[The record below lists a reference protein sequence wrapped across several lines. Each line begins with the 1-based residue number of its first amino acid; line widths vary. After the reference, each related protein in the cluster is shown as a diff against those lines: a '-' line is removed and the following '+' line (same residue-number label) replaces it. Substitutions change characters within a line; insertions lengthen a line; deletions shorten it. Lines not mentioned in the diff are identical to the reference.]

1 MIISLVS
8 SHYDDDQDD
17 TCVCARLTCVR
28 VQVSLE
34 PVLHQVSEAVAETL
48 RPHTAAADF
57 VSPDWDTA
65 LALSRLQA
73 HMTAK

>member
-1 MIISLVS
+1 MTTIRMIR
-8 SHYDDDQDD
+8 
-17 TCVCARLTCVR
+17 VCARLTCVR

-73 HMTAK
+73 HDSQMIQ